1 MKAVTTIWNVTRK
14 VPALTLLKK
23 EAVVED
29 REEEGVEVEV
39 DNRVREFKDSKV
51 VQGVHEEVEVGG
63 SEDLDAKG

>member
-1 MKAVTTIWNVTRK
+1 MKKTFLCCTE
-14 VPALTLLKK
+14 K

-29 REEEGVEVEV
+29 REEEGVEL